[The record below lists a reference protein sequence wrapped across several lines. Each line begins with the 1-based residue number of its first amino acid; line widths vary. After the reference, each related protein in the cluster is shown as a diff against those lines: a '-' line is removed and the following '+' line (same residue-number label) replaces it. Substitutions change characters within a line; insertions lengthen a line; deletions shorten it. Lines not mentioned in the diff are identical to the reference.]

1 MGREFDELFNNWAPT
16 YDETVMGN
24 NIEYREVFLHYDEI
38 LDEVASR
45 AIGTVLE
52 FGVGT
57 GNLTK
62 RLIDRGHKVYGVEPS
77 EEMRAIAKQKIPG
90 LQVWDGDFLNFP
102 EINEPINSIVSSY
115 AFHHLTDEEKSE
127 AISIYAKMLK
137 HGDKIVFA
145 DSIFED
151 EVALQEMIEQAKSK
165 GYFNLLQDLETEYY
179 STITVFK
186 KMFGDNGFEVSFK
199 QMNNFVWVIEAVK
212 MK

>member
-62 RLIDRGHKVYGVEPS
+62 RLIDHGYKVYGVEPS
-77 EEMRAIAKQKIPG
+77 EEMRLIAKQKIPG

-179 STITVFK
+179 STIPVFK

>member
-77 EEMRAIAKQKIPG
+77 EEMRAIAKRKIPG

-145 DSIFED
+145 DSIFEN
-151 EVALQEMIEQAKSK
+151 KSSVTR
-165 GYFNLLQDLETEYY
+165 ND
-179 STITVFK
+179 
-186 KMFGDNGFEVSFK
+186 
-199 QMNNFVWVIEAVK
+199 
-212 MK
+212 